1 MFIWNLK
8 GKNVFQDFPGH
19 PVVTVLHFLLPWPQ
33 VQSLAGEDPAS
44 HTVQPKYKYKYI
56 YILYVYIYIYVKP
69 KLLVALLEEDAFI
82 KKDKLQEN

>member
-1 MFIWNLK
+1 MLYVIYILY
-8 GKNVFQDFPGH
+8 VIY
-19 PVVTVLHFLLPWPQ
+19 VIYV
-33 VQSLAGEDPAS
+33 
-44 HTVQPKYKYKYI
+44 I

>member
-1 MFIWNLK
+1 MYMLYVIYILY
-8 GKNVFQDFPGH
+8 VIY
-19 PVVTVLHFLLPWPQ
+19 V
-33 VQSLAGEDPAS
+33 
-44 HTVQPKYKYKYI
+44 I